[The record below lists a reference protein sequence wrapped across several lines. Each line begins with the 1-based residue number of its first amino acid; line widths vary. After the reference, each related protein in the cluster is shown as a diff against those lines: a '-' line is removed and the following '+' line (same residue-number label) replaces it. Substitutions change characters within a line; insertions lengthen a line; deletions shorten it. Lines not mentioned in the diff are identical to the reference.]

1 MIKRMRHVFA
11 PAVALAILLAAGQAG
26 AQQQYAQADK
36 TADKTA
42 PSYDMKAQ
50 ALQDLDGMHKQ
61 FVSLLEAMPQ
71 DKLTWRPA
79 DGVRSV
85 SELYLHVSTAN
96 YTIPS
101 MMGAAVPANVDP
113 KTFEKSTTDK
123 EQIVAALNKS
133 FDSAHAAIA
142 AMTNADFAKA
152 LPKLGPDAN
161 DGDVVYILVT
171 HAHEHLGQAIAY
183 ARVNGVVPPWT
194 AEQMKKAAANG
205 GAKPQD

>member
-1 MIKRMRHVFA
+1 MIKRLGQVFA
-11 PAVALAILLAAGQAG
+11 PAVALAILLTAGHAG
-26 AQQQYAQADK
+26 AQQNAQADK

-50 ALQDLDGMHKQ
+50 SLQDLDQMHKK
-61 FVSLLEAMPQ
+61 FVDLAGAIPQ
-71 DKLTWRPA
+71 DKMTWRPA
-79 DGVRSV
+79 EGVRSPA
-85 SELYLHVSTAN
+85 ELFLHVATAN
-96 YTIPS
+96 YTIPNL
-101 MMGAAVPANVDP
+101 MGAPVPAGVDP
-113 KTFEKSTTDK
+113 KTYEKSTTDK

-142 AMTNADFAKA
+142 GMTNADFAKA

-183 ARVNGVVPPWT
+183 ARMNGVIPPWT
-194 AEQMKKAAANG
+194 AEQMKKAAAAGNG
-205 GAKPQD
+205 QKPQD

>member
-1 MIKRMRHVFA
+1 MIKRMGQMFA
-11 PAVALAILLAAGQAG
+11 PALALAILLAAGHAS
-26 AQQQYAQADK
+26 AQQNAQADK

-50 ALQDLDGMHKQ
+50 SLQDLDQMHKK
-61 FVSLLEAMPQ
+61 FVDLAGAIPQ
-71 DKLTWRPA
+71 DKMTWRPA
-79 DGVRSV
+79 EGVRSPA
-85 SELYLHVSTAN
+85 ELFLHVATAN
-96 YTIPS
+96 YTIPNL
-101 MMGAAVPANVDP
+101 MGAPVPAGVDP
-113 KTFEKSTTDK
+113 NTFEKSTTDK

-142 AMTNADFAKA
+142 GMTNADFAKA

-183 ARVNGVVPPWT
+183 ARINGVIPPWT
-194 AEQMKKAAANG
+194 AEQMKKAAATG
-205 GAKPQD
+205 GQKPQD